1 MKICRQFT
9 LIEILLVVTIMV
21 IIMGFTAPAF
31 SRITR
36 GNAVDVASRMV
47 SGQLALARAEAVSKR
62 QCIAV
67 VMPGA
72 RFNPPSSDSS
82 SAFHFT
88 SFRSAIVE
96 EDADG
101 KFIFKKW
108 FPGTEWTFLPNG
120 AVIAEV
126 DGDGEKTKKTSAS
139 IGAGIECKVT
149 MEAPNSEVVKEREVN
164 IDWLAAD
171 SGLQLNELGRARES
185 GLSVV
190 YEAKAGEMCTGG
202 DNRNTDGI
210 RCIVFK
216 PNGRVAGGSKYV
228 TIVEGVV
235 PATEAPFILTNGNIF
250 NMRLMRVNQFTG
262 KVVFIETS
270 YGEESP

>member
-36 GNAVDVASRMV
+36 GNAVDVSSRMV

-126 DGDGEKTKKTSAS
+126 DGDGEAGSFS
-139 IGAGIECKVT
+139 AGIECKVT
-149 MEAPNSEVVKEREVN
+149 MDVPSNPEIVKSRSVN
-164 IDWLAAD
+164 RDWLAAD
-171 SGLQLNELGRARES
+171 SGLQLNELGRGRES

>member
-47 SGQLALARAEAVSKR
+47 SSQLAMARAEAVSKR
-62 QCIAV
+62 QYIAV

-72 RFNPPSSDSS
+72 RFTPPSSDSS

-126 DGDGEKTKKTSAS
+126 DGDGEAGSFS
-139 IGAGIECKVT
+139 AGIECKVT
-149 MEAPNSEVVKEREVN
+149 MEATNPEVVEWRKVN
-164 IDWLAAD
+164 PDWLAAG

-190 YEAKAGEMCTGG
+190 YEETAEEMCPGG
-202 DNRNTDGI
+202 DNTNTEGI

-216 PNGRVAGGSKYV
+216 PNGRIAGGSKYV

-235 PATEAPFILTNGNIF
+235 PATSAPFILTNGNIY

-270 YGEESP
+270 YGEAP